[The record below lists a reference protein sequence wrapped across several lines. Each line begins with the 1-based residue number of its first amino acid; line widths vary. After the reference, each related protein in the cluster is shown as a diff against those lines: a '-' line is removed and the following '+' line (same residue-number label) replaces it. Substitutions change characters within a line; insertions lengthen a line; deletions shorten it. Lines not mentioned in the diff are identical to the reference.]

1 MLTSSHTLKV
11 SFSHSLTPKIFC
23 SFLSLSRFTDTGASP
38 QISTLTITEFCHP
51 WLLAKKNRRKNIRA
65 PNQHHQFII
74 GKKKVGLCNVF
85 FPPKK
90 LPSNATDIYSIIIQ
104 TQNSP
109 ITEILHLVKKKK
121 KGRSSTSSS
130 YRKGGKFYSHM
141 IHHVTNVVKIA
152 HVIHVTCV
160 NQ

>member
-11 SFSHSLTPKIFC
+11 SLSLT
-23 SFLSLSRFTDTGASP
+23 LSPLKSSVVFSLSLYLSRFTDTGASP

-109 ITEILHLVKKKK
+109 ITEILHLVKKIK
-121 KGRSSTSSS
+121 R
-130 YRKGGKFYSHM
+130 GGHQ
-141 IHHVTNVVKIA
+141 HHHHIERGENSIVTWY
-152 HVIHVTCV
+152 TMWPML
-160 NQ
+160 

>member
-11 SFSHSLTPKIFC
+11 SLSLTLSPLKSSEVF
-23 SFLSLSRFTDTGASP
+23 SLSLSRFTDTGASP

-51 WLLAKKNRRKNIRA
+51 WLLAKKNRRKNLRA

-121 KGRSSTSSS
+121 
-130 YRKGGKFYSHM
+130 GGGHQ
-141 IHHVTNVVKIA
+141 HHHHIERGENSIVT
-152 HVIHVTCV
+152 
-160 NQ
+160 